1 MEVEVKVIT
10 VHIIAAVVAAYLSYL
25 LSSGAIAAVGKNEA
39 LAALVGLVI
48 LYISGQ
54 LSERLFG
61 KEEVGGF
68 KGWLW
73 SGIVPFLLVWYMV
86 WSMFINLL

>member
-1 MEVEVKVIT
+1 
-10 VHIIAAVVAAYLSYL
+10 
-25 LSSGAIAAVGKNEA
+25 VGKNEA